1 LKPLGAA
8 IIHSPRRRN
17 HMATKHT
24 AARPTVGSREIARL
38 LDQFERAFAGD
49 AWLGMPVNELLGDVD
64 AGLAAL
70 HPIAGGHSIWE
81 LVTHITYWLDAAARR
96 LGGET
101 VDPLHDEDW
110 PATPQPTAG
119 AWKQALTALQT
130 SQDRLLVAV
139 RRLEEKDL
147 DGPVPGHAYTKY
159 VLLHGVLQH
168 TLYHAGQIG
177 LLKRAAR
184 T

>member
-1 LKPLGAA
+1 MTTKPA
-8 IIHSPRRRN
+8 
-17 HMATKHT
+17 
-24 AARPTVGSREIARL
+24 AARPTAGSREIARL
-38 LDQFERAFAGD
+38 LDQLERAYAGD
-49 AWLGMPVNELLGDVD
+49 AWHGMPVRELLDDVD
-64 AGLAAL
+64 AGLAAA

-110 PATPQPTAG
+110 PAPPQPTAA
-119 AWKQALTALQT
+119 AWRQALTALQA
-130 SQDRLLVAV
+130 SQDRLLAAV